1 MTFIYY
7 KLRVPRKQR
16 FIESRP
22 RGALFPDIT
31 VLVLIHSS
39 GAAEGILNKAV
50 FHQVKESN

>member
-1 MTFIYY
+1 MTFIHY

-39 GAAEGILNKAV
+39 GAAKGILNKAV